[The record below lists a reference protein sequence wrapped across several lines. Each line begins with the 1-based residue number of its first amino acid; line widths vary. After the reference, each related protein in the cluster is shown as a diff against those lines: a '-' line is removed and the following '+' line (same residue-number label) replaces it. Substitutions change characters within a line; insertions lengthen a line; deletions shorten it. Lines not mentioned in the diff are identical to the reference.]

1 MIDSLADLNS
11 RMPMVKQL
19 RGPYDA
25 PGMWRDDLLFM
36 SKIMKPDFLVYVGSM
51 GCRNS
56 WGANKLIQRDC
67 EREGLPTMLLFADA
81 FDDRVASWEHCVDK
95 ISEFMHVRGIS
106 S

>member
-1 MIDSLADLNS
+1 MIDSLADINS

-25 PGMWRDDLLFM
+25 PGMWRDDLLCA

-56 WGANKLIQRDC
+56 WGVNKLVQRDC
-67 EREGLPTMLLFADA
+67 EREGIPTMLLFADA